1 MESVFYKQV
10 MDGELKGYSLKKY
23 KPFPKFLARERK
35 NIYHHI
41 YEIKNLACGEEREET
56 TTAPF

>member
-10 MDGELKGYSLKKY
+10 MDGELKEYSLKKY
-23 KPFPKFLARERK
+23 KPFPNFLARERK
-35 NIYHHI
+35 NINHHI